1 MQDKKSTVSPLR
13 PAKVVRATKQQPL
26 TSASNKHK
34 TAPKRLK
41 LLVTVVDRAKAE
53 FYMDL
58 LQDFEI
64 NMQISAAASGTAT
77 SDILHLMGMEESE
90 KRVILSL
97 VREDRAAAALAM
109 LDEKFKTI
117 KKGKGIAMTVP
128 LTGVI
133 GVSIY
138 RFLSNNR

>member
-1 MQDKKSTVSPLR
+1 MQEKKHTAAPLR
-13 PAKVVRATKQQPL
+13 PARVVRATRQQPL
-26 TSASNKHK
+26 TGTANKHK

-41 LLVTVVDRAKAE
+41 LLVTVVDRSKAE
-53 FYMDL
+53 LYMDL
-58 LQDFEI
+58 LQAYEI
-64 NMQISAAASGTAT
+64 NMQITASASGTAT
-77 SDILHLMGMEESE
+77 SDILHLMGIEESE
-90 KRVILSL
+90 KRVIFSL

-109 LDEKFKTI
+109 LDEKFRTI

-138 RFLSNNR
+138 RFLSNSR

>member
-1 MQDKKSTVSPLR
+1 MQEKKRTVSPLR
-13 PAKVVRATKQQPL
+13 PAKVVRSVKQQPL
-26 TSASNKHK
+26 SGAASKHK

-41 LLVTVVDRAKAE
+41 LLVTVVERAKAE
-53 FYMDL
+53 LYMDL
-58 LQDFEI
+58 LQAYEI
-64 NMQISAAASGTAT
+64 NMQISATASGTAT
-77 SDILHLMGMEESE
+77 SDILHLMGIEESE
-90 KRVILSL
+90 KRVILSI

-109 LDEKFKTI
+109 LDEKFRTI